1 MSKKYAIWN
10 KKDPIITPIGEV
22 LTPEQWIER
31 HPVAGVPTI
40 TVLCAAGE
48 INGAIFGTLGQLV
61 ETFEKLGCDFSACST
76 DEEKLA
82 AIEAFDAEREAA
94 EAKAIAEAQA
104 KEDKQ
109 ADSLASIAAS
119 LEFQNMM
126 SLPDVEV

>member
-1 MSKKYAIWN
+1 MKRFKIWDKKS
-10 KKDPIITPIGEV
+10 PIITPIGEY
-22 LTPEQWIER
+22 LTAEQWMER
-31 HPVAGVPTI
+31 YPAAKVDSV

-48 INGAIFGTLGQLV
+48 VNGAEFAILGQIV
-61 ETFEKLGCDFSACST
+61 SDYAQLGCDFSACKT

-82 AIEAFDAEREAA
+82 VIEAFD
-94 EAKAIAEAQA
+94 EAKALETAEAMAEAQA
-104 KEDKQ
+104 REDIQ